1 MAALPYK
8 TVCPHDRNLFERFES
23 VASGQPDRLALRI
36 KEGAEYRR
44 LTYGEVARQAR
55 TVAGALVRAGLA
67 PGDRVALISENRPE
81 WAVAYFGLTAA
92 GGVAVPLDVQLSDAE
107 VANVLRHAGCRMAI
121 ASGKHVARLLAAN
134 AEGAPLSR
142 VLDLDADADGE
153 RILSFRSALASPD
166 LAHRPLP
173 RIESDALASI
183 LYTSGTTGTPKGV
196 MLSHGNFLANT
207 ESILAFRLIDPQD
220 NLLSVLPLHHAFA
233 FTAQLILLYTGA
245 QITFPPSLKGPDLLA
260 CMRETGITA
269 LVAVPQLFYIIHKG
283 IFDQI
288 GRRPFLV
295 RKLLG
300 VLLRL
305 SGFLRPAGI
314 NLGRLVFAQVHQRFG
329 GRMRILVSGGARLD
343 PVIARDFLA
352 LGFTLTEGY
361 GLTETAPVAAFN
373 PLGRMRPGSVGVPLP
388 GVEVRIVDP
397 GQGGVGEIAIRG
409 PNVMQGYYEH
419 PEATAE
425 VMRDGWF
432 LSGDLGYL
440 DADGYLTI
448 TGRAKEVIVLSSGK
462 NIYPEEIE
470 EQYIKSAYIKEI
482 CLVPQTSDRAGAAV
496 EGLLALVLPD
506 LDTFRAQGRTNIFE
520 TIRWDMENVGRDLP
534 AYKRPTGLRIVKEG
548 FPRTRLGKIQRHLVQ
563 QRFQGELAQEDQPGG
578 GAQTDA
584 DLAAAAEEVGRQVLA
599 YLKEATKKPSVH
611 LEDNLELDLG
621 LDSLARVEMLAT
633 LEGMFDVKIPDEAAA
648 ELFTV
653 RELIERVRALRTAG
667 AAPGAPERRR
677 GWSEILAETPPEV
690 ARMVEVSNRPS
701 ANFIT
706 AGSRALCVALFR
718 TLYRLRIE
726 GREHVPAGGP
736 LILVANHTSFFDAGI
751 LAAALPGRV
760 AQQVFYLGLEWFF
773 RHPVLAWWGRGMRV
787 IPVDMDT
794 YLVRAL
800 QASAR
805 VLRDGKILCVFPEG
819 ERSNDGRVRAFR
831 KGTGILVREL
841 AVPVLP
847 VHITGSFE
855 AWPRGRSLPRLHPL
869 RIRFGPVITA
879 EQLLKGDGPRGADDA
894 ETVVLRLR
902 ERVIALGQRER

>member
-1 MAALPYK
+1 
-8 TVCPHDRNLFERFES
+8 VNLFERFES
-23 VASGQPDRLALRI
+23 VAGRQPDRIAFRI
-36 KEGAEYRR
+36 KEGAEYRS

-55 TVAGALVRAGLA
+55 MLAGVLIRAGLA
-67 PGDRVALISENRPE
+67 SGDRVALLCENRPE

-92 GGVAVPLDVQLSDAE
+92 GGAAIPLDVQLGDAE
-107 VANVLRHAGCRMAI
+107 VANLLRHAGCRMAI
-121 ASGKHVARLLAAN
+121 TSGKHTARLLAAH
-134 AEGAPLSR
+134 AEGTPLSR
-142 VLDLDADADGE
+142 VLDLDAETDG
-153 RILSFRSALASPD
+153 RRTLSFRSALAGPD
-166 LAHRPLP
+166 PAPPPLP
-173 RIESDALASI
+173 RIESQALASI

-196 MLSHGNFLANT
+196 MLSHGNFLSNA

-233 FTAQLILLYTGA
+233 FTVQLILLYTGA

-260 CMRETGITA
+260 CMHETGITA
-269 LVAVPQLFYIIHKG
+269 LVAVPQLFYLIHKG

-300 VLLRL
+300 LLLRL
-305 SGFLRPAGI
+305 SGLLRPAGI
-314 NLGRLVFAQVHQRFG
+314 NLGRLIFGQVHRRFG
-329 GRMRILVSGGARLD
+329 GRMRIMASGGARLD

-361 GLTETAPVAAFN
+361 GLTETAPVATFN
-373 PLGRMRPGSVGVPLP
+373 PLERVRPGSVGVPLP

-397 GQGGVGEIAIRG
+397 GEGGVGEIAIRG
-409 PNVMQGYYEH
+409 PNVMQGYYQH

-440 DADGYLTI
+440 DADGYVTI

-470 EQYIKSAYIKEI
+470 EQYLKSAYIKEI
-482 CLVPQTSDRAGAAV
+482 CLIPQTSDRAGAAV

-506 LDTFRAQGRTNIFE
+506 LDTFRAKGMTNIFE

-548 FPRTRLGKIQRHLVQ
+548 FPRTRLGKIQRHLVR
-563 QRFQGELAQEDQPGG
+563 QRFQEELAREERPVAGER
-578 GAQTDA
+578 TDA
-584 DLAAAAEEVGRQVLA
+584 GLAEASDEVGRQVVA
-599 YLKEATKKPSVH
+599 YLKESTRKPSVR
-611 LEDNLELDLG
+611 LEDSLELDLG
-621 LDSLARVEMLAT
+621 LDSLTRVEMLAA
-633 LEGMFDVKIPDEAAA
+633 LEGMFDVKIPDDAAA

-653 RELIERVRALRTAG
+653 REVIERVRALRAAG
-667 AAPGAPERRR
+667 APRGTVERRR
-677 GWSEILAETPPEV
+677 GWGEILAETPPEV
-690 ARMVEVSNRPS
+690 ARMVEASNQPS

-706 AGSRALCVALFR
+706 AGSRGLCVAVFR
-718 TLYRLRIE
+718 ALYRLRIE
-726 GREHVPAGGP
+726 GREHIPAGGP
-736 LILVANHTSFFDAGI
+736 LILVANHASYFDAFI
-751 LAAALPGRV
+751 LVAALPLRV
-760 AQQVFYLGLEWFF
+760 AQQLFYLGFEWFF
-773 RHPVLAWWGRGMRV
+773 RHPVLAWWGRGVRV

-805 VLRDGKILCVFPEG
+805 VLRDGKLLCIFPEG
-819 ERSNDGRVRAFR
+819 ERSHDGRVRAFL

-847 VHITGSFE
+847 VHIAGSFE
-855 AWPRGRSLPRLHPL
+855 AWPRGRSFPRLHPL

-879 EQLLKGDGPRGADDA
+879 DQLLKGDGPCGADGA

-902 ERVIALGQRER
+902 ERVIALGQSER